1 MDASNDP
8 SRILEQARQHLEALK
23 QAGLSREA
31 LIALL
36 GEDDQSKQQQ
46 QLQVHLQH
54 PPPPPQYQPPPPPPP
69 PPPTTAQ
76 GGIESQLS
84 PSYAVPNHHFI
95 PSHQIR
101 SSISSVASN
110 SSGRESILS
119 TATAATAQS
128 SVSSIGGS
136 FAKPA
141 TPSSAS
147 SEAKYWCT
155 SCDKTFKRKFDWK
168 RHEEEFHER
177 WRKYPCPNCNQSF
190 WGPNTFNQHH
200 KSAHGCKTCPHSDGV
215 VKYMRKRR
223 AWGCGFC
230 AAMHTKLEKHYEHV
244 AAHFESGAQK
254 QDWMHSNV
262 IYGLLH
268 QPAVLEAWRELVN
281 RKQSKFNGHQPM
293 FSWGIDNTG
302 RQQGYVEGETPGQL
316 QDFLEFFDGSSEQA
330 QRITQC
336 AWGYCHVVL
345 KPKSSGDPV
354 PPQETQNTPQP
365 DQCSLSRQ
373 VTITS
378 QRGGLRRVASTSLMP
393 ISRQPSRRVSSA
405 DYREHMQGMQYTSPI
420 EQSNPYQ
427 QQFMVPPQPIPSQQI
442 SPQPMHVEPM
452 QMGQPMNPRPLSLD
466 KELPPAPLLPSPM
479 DTSPMDVDFNMYN
492 DSNDQLLKPPS
503 LQDWQSFSSAHSFSD
518 TQSLSSTLFEE
529 QAAIAAQQQHLAAH
543 QHNGGIPMNWGE
555 LNHYG
560 GAQHPQG

>member
-1 MDASNDP
+1 MDASTDP

-31 LIALL
+31 LLELL

-46 QLQVHLQH
+46 QLQIHLQQ
-54 PPPPPQYQPPPPPPP
+54 PPQPQYQPPPPPPP
-69 PPPTTAQ
+69 QPTQ
-76 GGIESQLS
+76 GVESQLS
-84 PSYAVPNHHFI
+84 PSYGIPNHPFI
-95 PSHQIR
+95 PSHQVR

-119 TATAATAQS
+119 TATAATAHS
-128 SVSSIGGS
+128 SVSSIGGG
-136 FAKPA
+136 FAKPT
-141 TPSSAS
+141 TPASAA

-200 KSAHGCKTCPHSDGV
+200 KSAHGCRTCPHSDGV

-268 QPAVLEAWRELVN
+268 QPAVLEAWRELVS
-281 RKQSKFNGHQPM
+281 RKQDKFNGHQPM
-293 FSWGIDNTG
+293 FSWSIDNTG
-302 RQQGYVEGETPGQL
+302 RQQGYVEGENQGQL

-330 QRITQC
+330 TRITQC

-345 KPKSSGDPV
+345 KPKSNGEPT
-354 PPQETQNTPQP
+354 PPQETHSAPPPQS
-365 DQCSLSRQ
+365 DSCSLSRQ

-393 ISRQPSRRVSSA
+393 VSRQPTRRVSSA
-405 DYREHMQGMQYTSPI
+405 DFREHVPNMQFTSPI
-420 EQSNPYQ
+420 DQNIPYQ

-442 SPQPMHVEPM
+442 SPQPMQVEPM
-452 QMGQPMNPRPLSLD
+452 QMSQSMTSRPLSLD
-466 KELPPAPLLPSPM
+466 KELPPAPMLPSPL
-479 DTSPMDVDFNMYN
+479 DTSPMDVDFNMYDN
-492 DSNDQLLKPPS
+492 QEQLLKPPS

-529 QAAIAAQQQHLAAH
+529 QAAIAVQQQQQQHPYGAH
-543 QHNGGIPMNWGE
+543 PQHNMSLSWGE
-555 LNHYG
+555 LSHFSG
-560 GAQHPQG
+560 QHPQG